1 MKRAERTSLR
11 SAARRA
17 KQSTKWLIA
26 IALLAAC
33 DQGEHRAARDKYN
46 EGVALLAKGDLDAA
60 EKALLD
66 ARSQAGVDPE
76 LRFRAAYDLGMA
88 YAADADKAR
97 GGKEPDLAKAL
108 ELEQQAVSW
117 FADAQRL
124 EAVDKDTATNL
135 AITRARVQAIS
146 DELRKGEGKLEKRL
160 DAVIAQQRGVLG
172 GAREAWMAI
181 KAAGGADPLAQQGAL
196 THLADVERGIVA
208 EAGVIGDLA
217 DDEIDAIGKK
227 PDDKRSD
234 EEKVRVVQL
243 KNLDTYLLD
252 GRGKIAEARRKLQEL
267 AAQDA
272 VAKAEGAIVALK
284 RAREQLLD
292 PITVLRELA
301 GDEAALMQETAALAK
316 ASSLTEAGG
325 PVPAWLEGKAQ
336 GERQGGLRD
345 RLEEVRARFAAG
357 VSSLEQQVQ
366 PHEVNGQ
373 SVAGKPVDPKQ
384 AKVMERVKAALPSVI
399 EASGAMDRAR
409 GDLSD
414 KQVAKAADDERT
426 ALLALAKAIEE
437 FADLKQTI
445 DLAWEEQERVVQLLG
460 PEGAQVPDRARE
472 TGDGVRRNLARVERL
487 KSLVA
492 DELAQLAEQRDQKAD
507 DKDPKQAEAHKQALE
522 QERQK
527 LAYAETLRGQ
537 AADAIAKLDKALG
550 DAKADPL
557 AQAKDAD
564 SKLTELRKLFFSV
577 IEHLEQLIRDQ
588 GETHDQ
594 TAATSAED
602 DFARA
607 PKLPGLIGR
616 EDDHGKMA
624 KAITDALAAQADA
637 AAKQQGQPQQGP
649 SPKALAGAADEVRLA
664 HNDMSDA
671 QMNLTKAKEAT
682 TKSMSLDP
690 ATKSEAK
697 AIEHLTSALKLLQPP
712 PKQNEQKQD
721 DKKQQDEQKKQDD
734 KKQQEQQ
741 QQQQGGPGQRAR
753 DDDARRQKERQKQQR
768 DSEPVDQDW

>member
-1 MKRAERTSLR
+1 MKKL
-11 SAARRA
+11 
-17 KQSTKWLIA
+17 LFL
-26 IALLAAC
+26 ALLAAC
-33 DQGEHRAARDKYN
+33 DDGEHRAARDKYN
-46 EGVALLAKGDLDAA
+46 EGVALLAKGELDTA

-88 YAADADKAR
+88 YATDADKVRA
-97 GGKEPDLAKAL
+97 GKEPDLAKAL

-124 EAVDKDTATNL
+124 EPKDKDTATNL
-135 AITRARVQAIS
+135 AIARARVQAIS

-160 DAVIAQQRGVLG
+160 DAVIAQQRTVLG
-172 GAREAWMAI
+172 GARDAWLAI
-181 KAAGGADPLAQQGAL
+181 KGAGGADPLAQQGPL
-196 THLADVERGIVA
+196 THLADLERGIVA

-227 PDDKRSD
+227 PEDKRSD

-243 KNLDTYLLD
+243 KNLDSFLGS
-252 GRGKIAEARRKLQEL
+252 GRSKIAEARRKLQDL
-267 AAQDA
+267 AAEEA
-272 VAKAEGAIVALK
+272 VTKAEAALVALK

-292 PITVLRELA
+292 PVTVLREVA
-301 GDEAALMQETAALAK
+301 ADEAQLMQDTAALTK
-316 ASSLTEAGG
+316 ASSLTDASG
-325 PVPAWLEGKAQ
+325 PVPVWLDGKAQ
-336 GERQGGLRD
+336 SERQAALRD

-357 VSSLEQQVQ
+357 VTNLAQQAQ

-384 AKVMERVKAALPSVI
+384 AKVMERVAAALPAVI
-399 EASGAMDRAR
+399 DASGAMDRAR
-409 GDLSD
+409 GDLAD
-414 KQVAKAADDERT
+414 KQLAKAADDERT
-426 ALLALAKAIEE
+426 ALLALARAIEQ

-460 PEGAQVPDRARE
+460 PEAAQVPDRARE
-472 TGDGVRRNLARVERL
+472 TGDGVRRNLARLDRL
-487 KSLVA
+487 KALVA
-492 DELAQLAEQRDQKAD
+492 DEVAHLAAQQPD
-507 DKDPKQAEAHKQALE
+507 DKDPKQAEAHKQALAQE
-522 QERQK
+522 QQK

-537 AADAIAKLDKALG
+537 AAEAIAKLDKALG
-550 DAKADPL
+550 DAKADPI
-557 AQAKDAD
+557 APAKEADA
-564 SKLTELRKLFFSV
+564 KLTELRKLFFSV

-594 TAATSAED
+594 TAATSGED

-616 EDDHGKMA
+616 EDEHGKMA

-637 AAKQQGQPQQGP
+637 AGKQQGGQPPPGP
-649 SPKALAGAADEVRLA
+649 SPKQLAGAADEVRLA

-671 QMNLTKAKEAT
+671 QMNLTKAKDTT

-690 ATKSEAK
+690 AAKSEAK
-697 AIEHLTSALKLLQPP
+697 AIEHLTNALQLLQPP
-712 PKQNEQKQD
+712 KQPKQDDQKQD
-721 DKKQQDEQKKQDD
+721 DKKQDD
-734 KKQQEQQ
+734 KKQDQQ

-753 DDDARRQKERQKQQR
+753 DDDARRQKERQQQQHG
-768 DSEPVDQDW
+768 SEPVDQDW